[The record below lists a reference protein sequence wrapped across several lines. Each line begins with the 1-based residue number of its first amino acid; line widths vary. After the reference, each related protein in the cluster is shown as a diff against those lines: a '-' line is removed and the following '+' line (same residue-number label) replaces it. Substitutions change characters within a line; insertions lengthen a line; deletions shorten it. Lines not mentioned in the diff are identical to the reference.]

1 MNILFVHQGFPGQYR
16 YIIRAL
22 AQQGV
27 HRLVALGIEPL
38 AEELPK
44 GIQYIRYSLKRGNAV
59 DVHPLAAETEAKVIR
74 GEACATAA
82 AQLRN
87 SGFIPDLIC
96 CHPGWGESLFL
107 KDIWPTSPM
116 ICYQEFY
123 YQAFNS
129 DHDFDLEIQG
139 KPDWLELS
147 RLRMKTA
154 NTLLHLNLADWNIT
168 PTRFQ
173 LSTFPSGLASRFS
186 VIHDGVDLSL
196 IDSITP
202 SSVKLS
208 TGLCLNPGDEVI
220 TFVNRRVEP
229 YRGCHT
235 LIRAIPLIQ
244 QLCPNAHLVI
254 IGDLDGASYG
264 RPPASGRWCDIF
276 LKEISG
282 QYDPSRVHF
291 TGTLGYQAYLSLMRI
306 SKCHIYLTYPFVL
319 SWSLM
324 EAMAFGL
331 PIVGSSTAP
340 VKELITHGKTG
351 LLVDF
356 FDSSALADS
365 VHEIISDPKFA
376 DSLGS
381 SAKQLIRSKYTI
393 EQCVPLHLNLMN
405 LVASGSI

>member
-16 YIIRAL
+16 YVIRAL
-22 AQQGV
+22 AQQGL

-44 GIQYIRYSLKRGNAV
+44 GVQYIRYPLKRGNAV

-74 GEACATAA
+74 GEACASVAA
-82 AQLRN
+82 ELRN

-107 KDIWPTSPM
+107 KDIWPSSPM

-129 DHDFDLEIQG
+129 DYDFDPEIQG

-173 LSTFPSGLASRFS
+173 LSTFPSNLVSRFS
-186 VIHDGVDLSL
+186 VIHDGVDVSL
-196 IDSITP
+196 IESITP
-202 SSVKLS
+202 ASVKLS
-208 TGLCLNPGDEVI
+208 NGLCFNPGDDVI

-235 LIRAIPLIQ
+235 FIRSIPLIQ
-244 QLCPNAHLVI
+244 RLCPSAHIII
-254 IGDLDGASYG
+254 IGDQDGASYG
-264 RPPASGRWCDIF
+264 RLPANGRWCDVF

-282 QYDPSRVHF
+282 QYDSSRVHF
-291 TGTLGYQAYLSLMRI
+291 TGTLGYHAYLSLMRI
-306 SKCHIYLTYPFVL
+306 SKCHVYLTYPFVL

-331 PIVGSSTAP
+331 PIVASSTPP
-340 VKELITHGKTG
+340 VKELISHGQNG

-356 FDSSALADS
+356 FDPASLAESVFEIMSDRKLADL
-365 VHEIISDPKFA
+365 
-376 DSLGS
+376 LGS
-381 SAKQLIRSKYTI
+381 SAKKLINAKYTI
-393 EQCVPLHLNLMN
+393 EHCVPLHLNLMN
-405 LVASGSI
+405 LAASGSI